1 MVLISLTGNDTLKPG
16 SWCQSGEEDGANP
29 DMGPVNGPQHKS
41 PLLLP
46 RPLLQEFLEIISQI
60 RCLNLFNSPETF
72 LCKIVLRAL
81 FGKAHQA
88 VDRTDIEVFSC
99 LPSDL
104 GNL

>member
-1 MVLISLTGNDTLKPG
+1 MGLILIWDRLMAHSTN
-16 SWCQSGEEDGANP
+16 
-29 DMGPVNGPQHKS
+29 
-41 PLLLP
+41 LL